1 MDGSLHLWFVLDAD
15 LKTTSVSQSK
25 DIIKRTNGTF
35 QERLVQ
41 KLKIKGITNINK
53 TNEYLINTNC
63 KIESHKYFKVKSI
76 FNKHNY

>member
-53 TNEYLINTNC
+53 TNEYL
-63 KIESHKYFKVKSI
+63 HLALFPY
-76 FNKHNY
+76 